1 MAHAARF
8 FFLSGDSIFM
18 PLETNLHDFGMK
30 IWLRMRMIIHKS
42 RKKAVCITVA
52 GLLAGIA
59 GGLVLYYV
67 RATL

>member
-1 MAHAARF
+1 
-8 FFLSGDSIFM
+8 
-18 PLETNLHDFGMK
+18 
-30 IWLRMRMIIHKS
+30 MIIHKS

-67 RATL
+67 RDVVLGHYLKS

>member
-1 MAHAARF
+1 
-8 FFLSGDSIFM
+8 
-18 PLETNLHDFGMK
+18 
-30 IWLRMRMIIHKS
+30 MIIHKS

-67 RATL
+67 RDVVLGWVFRDNGGASPCCTAWDRCSTAAPISS